1 MSLVERRRVKIDGD
15 DKKQKGNF
23 TIVWKNCHM
32 VRQHSIRAAMKEI
45 LNIAKSTG
53 AVQVNLCGMPGQ
65 GKTTFSLTAA
75 HLLHQLAD
83 VPFVVKRWGRDQ
95 LLNIEAE
102 IAKLPGMNYIFI
114 FDDISW
120 LQANAPKAK
129 IDQIIKTM
137 TEIRHLQTG
146 DFQVISFFNFHYSYA
161 VPKPM
166 RNAQFWYY
174 FSIGSSEYENVIKL
188 VGIGNAG
195 KVNNFR
201 RLHGE
206 AQGEVKK
213 FNYHF
218 GSYTHTYD
226 YRKPMAP
233 CLFWNGNK
241 LRDIVFPSRE
251 WIDTICD
258 VCYFGNA
265 IQKSDLEEVKE
276 FKAHL
281 LEKYREEVI
290 RTAIRIK
297 LLTSFGIN
305 TWNRNVVQVGRIID
319 DYMKHKPFGP
329 ELLSA
334 EFDLEETKTTTHYKI
349 PKLISSIPTKITHE
363 GNEEKA
369 EPINNMTEESA
380 SN

>member
-1 MSLVERRRVKIDGD
+1 M
-15 DKKQKGNF
+15 
-23 TIVWKNCHM
+23 
-32 VRQHSIRAAMKEI
+32 RQHSIRAAMKEI

-53 AVQVNLCGMPGQ
+53 AVQINLCGMPGQ

-83 VPFVVKRWGRDQ
+83 VPFTVKRWGREQ
-95 LLNIEAE
+95 LLNIEEE
-102 IAKLPGMNYIFI
+102 IKKLPGMNYIFI

-120 LQANAPKAK
+120 LQANAPKQK

-166 RNAQFWYY
+166 RNAQFWFY
-174 FSIGSSEYENVIKL
+174 FSIGSSEYDNVIKL
-188 VGIGNAG
+188 VGQGNSR

-201 RLHGE
+201 RVHGE
-206 AQGEVKK
+206 AQGQHKK
-213 FNYHF
+213 FDYYF
-218 GSYTHTYD
+218 GKYTHTYD

-251 WIDTICD
+251 WIDPICD
-258 VCYFGNA
+258 VCLIGNA
-265 IQKSDLEEVKE
+265 IQKGDQEEFEDFAKDVRS
-276 FKAHL
+276 
-281 LEKYREEVI
+281 KYGEDVI
-290 RTAIRIK
+290 RTALRIR

-305 TWNRNVVQVGRIID
+305 TWNRNIVQVGRYID

-329 ELLSA
+329 EILA
-334 EFDLEETKTTTHYKI
+334 KGFNLEETKTTTHYKI
-349 PKLISSIPTKITHE
+349 PERIKSKQMEDNT
-363 GNEEKA
+363 N
-369 EPINNMTEESA
+369 
-380 SN
+380 